1 MQLRTRE
8 DKLGKLSVD
17 ILLLES
23 FMLDVG
29 DSIYIIIEF
38 IELTSK

>member
-1 MQLRTRE
+1 VQLRTRE